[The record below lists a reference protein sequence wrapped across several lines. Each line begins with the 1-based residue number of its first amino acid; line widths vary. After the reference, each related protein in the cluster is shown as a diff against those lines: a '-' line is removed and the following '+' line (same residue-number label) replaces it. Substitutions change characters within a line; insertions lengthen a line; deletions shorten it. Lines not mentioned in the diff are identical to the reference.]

1 MGSFFYIIVIIA
13 VIYGAIKKQ
22 NQGQQKGT
30 RQTQDPNQMNRGKSG
45 QPWAQNSNQMNRANN
60 GQSWVQNGNQMNRAN
75 NGQPWS
81 PNGNQMNHGSGGQS
95 WSRNENS
102 YARQQQNMDEGRR
115 QGMDSAAMIQKQR
128 ELKERLQRQYGK
140 SMQGYENSQGVDP
153 YHEEKLLTESRKYNE
168 SLDQSGDI
176 MDRVNA
182 SAKERSTAEEATKNR
197 RKIDDSLQQG
207 DRADIMMEVMDFKDS
222 SKLME
227 EVSDLIIMGYQSK
240 LPFDRD
246 FVEEGLQMLGQYE
259 S

>member
-30 RQTQDPNQMNRGKSG
+30 RQTQDPNQMNRDKSG

-60 GQSWVQNGNQMNRAN
+60 GQTWVQNGNQMNRAN
-75 NGQPWS
+75 NGQSWS
-81 PNGNQMNHGSGGQS
+81 QNGNQMNHGSGGQS

-140 SMQGYENSQGVDP
+140 SKQGYENSQGVDP

-197 RKIDDSLQQG
+197 RKIDESLQQG